1 MSAPE
6 LEAQFG
12 EMAAEL
18 LDRYEELTLLYDL
31 GGSLASEFDIARICA
46 IALEKAAQA
55 IGATEAVVGLA
66 GERGVEL
73 AAALGGG
80 QLDAGGLTEHVA
92 TTGRELLLHAEDS
105 GPAEAPRVR
114 GQSVLS
120 VPLLPPG
127 EEVAIGAL
135 TLAGKRDDAE
145 FSAGDAKL
153 ANAVA
158 TQLAAAI
165 HTSRLVEAQRAAEA
179 VRREVEIAAGIQ
191 RTLLPERP
199 PDLAGI
205 ELAALYVPAATL
217 GGDYY
222 DFIVDESGRLSVVIA
237 DVAGHSIG
245 SALMMAMARSILR
258 RELAEGG
265 EPATVLEATNAALFG
280 DLVRAGLFITAYCA
294 RFDPATGELLYA
306 NAGHNPPLMRD
317 GASGDVSELDADGA
331 SLGILREVGFEHGV
345 THLAP
350 GDAVLLYTDG
360 VTEAAGPDGQ
370 FGEQRLQGSFDAR
383 SPQDLVD
390 GIYAAVR
397 AHAGDARGDDVT
409 LVAMQARELR

>member
-1 MSAPE
+1 
-6 LEAQFG
+6 
-12 EMAAEL
+12 
-18 LDRYEELTLLYDL
+18 
-31 GGSLASEFDIARICA
+31 
-46 IALEKAAQA
+46 
-55 IGATEAVVGLA
+55 
-66 GERGVEL
+66 
-73 AAALGGG
+73 
-80 QLDAGGLTEHVA
+80 
-92 TTGRELLLHAEDS
+92 
-105 GPAEAPRVR
+105 
-114 GQSVLS
+114 
-120 VPLLPPG
+120 
-127 EEVAIGAL
+127 
-135 TLAGKRDDAE
+135 
-145 FSAGDAKL
+145 
-153 ANAVA
+153 
-158 TQLAAAI
+158 
-165 HTSRLVEAQRAAEA
+165 

-306 NAGHNPPLMRD
+306 NAGHNPPLMRH

-345 THLAP
+345 THLAA

-370 FGEQRLQGSFDAR
+370 FGEQRLQSSFDAR

-409 LVAMQARELR
+409 LVAMQARERR

>member
-1 MSAPE
+1 MSDLE
-6 LEAQFG
+6 LDAQLG
-12 EMAAEL
+12 EMTAEL

-31 GGSLASEFDIARICA
+31 GGSLASVFDIARIA
-46 IALEKAAQA
+46 EIALEKAAQV
-55 IGATEAVVGLA
+55 IGATEAVVGLD
-66 GERGVEL
+66 GERGIEL
-73 AAALGGG
+73 AAALGGAR
-80 QLDAGGLTEHVA
+80 LDAGGITELVA
-92 TTGRELLLHAEDS
+92 STGRELLLHADD
-105 GPAEAPRVR
+105 PAPGQAPRVT

-120 VPLLPPG
+120 VPLIPPG

-135 TLAGKRDDAE
+135 TLARTRGAE

-153 ANAVA
+153 ASAVA

-165 HTSRLVEAQRAAEA
+165 HTSRLVDARRSAEA

-199 PDLAGI
+199 PDLRGA

-258 RELAEGG
+258 RELTGGG
-265 EPATVLEATNAALFG
+265 EPATVMEATNDALYD

-294 RFDPATGELLYA
+294 RFDPETGELLYA
-306 NAGHNPPLMRD
+306 NAGHNPPLLR
-317 GASGDVSELDADGA
+317 GVGSGDVSELDADGA
-331 SLGILREVGFEHGV
+331 SLGILPWVGFEQGKTELV
-345 THLAP
+345 P

-370 FGEQRLQGSFDAR
+370 FGEQRLQHLFDGR
-383 SPQDLVD
+383 SPHDLV
-390 GIYAAVR
+390 GTIYAAVR
-397 AHAGDARGDDVT
+397 AHAGDARGDDIT
-409 LVAMQARELR
+409 LVAMRARESR

>member
-1 MSAPE
+1 VSGLE
-6 LEAQFG
+6 LDAQLG
-12 EMAAEL
+12 EMTAEL

-31 GGSLASEFDIARICA
+31 GGSLASVFDIARIA
-46 IALEKAAQA
+46 EIALEKAAQV
-55 IGATEAVVGLA
+55 IGAAEAVVGLE
-66 GERGVEL
+66 GEHRLEL
-73 AAALGGG
+73 AAALGGAR
-80 QLDAGGLTEHVA
+80 LDAGGITEHVA
-92 TTGRELLLHAEDS
+92 STGRELLLHADD
-105 GPAEAPRVR
+105 PAPGDAPRVP

-120 VPLLPPG
+120 VPLIPPG

-135 TLAGKRDDAE
+135 TLARARGGAE

-153 ANAVA
+153 ATAVA
-158 TQLAAAI
+158 AQLAAAI
-165 HTSRLVEAQRAAEA
+165 HTSRLVDARRAAET

-199 PDLAGI
+199 PDLRHV

-258 RELAEGG
+258 RELTEGG
-265 EPATVLEATNAALFG
+265 EPATVMEATNDALYD

-294 RFDPATGELLYA
+294 RFDPETRELLYA
-306 NAGHNPPLMRD
+306 NAGHNPPLLR
-317 GASGDVSELDADGA
+317 GVESGDVTELDADGA
-331 SLGILREVGFEHGV
+331 SLGILPWVGFEQGKTELV
-345 THLAP
+345 P

-370 FGEQRLQGSFDAR
+370 FGEQRLQRLFDGR
-383 SPQDLVD
+383 SPHDLV
-390 GIYAAVR
+390 GTVYAAVR
-397 AHAGDARGDDVT
+397 AHAGDARGDDIT
-409 LVAMQARELR
+409 LVAMRARESR